1 MMKELTGSLG
11 VAFYTTLLALLLSA
25 VLMATLH
32 LVQGREE
39 TALNRVGPVLSEEPR
54 QPSLR
59 GAELTV
65 DARPPRRRERRRRC
79 PKPGR
84 AASGRL
90 IAGGTTMK
98 RKSREINIFSMSAL
112 DLFASALGAF
122 ILIAIVIFPYFPNT
136 SPRVMV
142 PCPPVPAPPAPAPP
156 VPCPPVPAA
165 PVPAPPVPAPPVPAP
180 PVFSSS
186 ATQFPHLDLV
196 IALDVTGSMRG
207 HIDGLKAEVDQLS
220 RLLTEL
226 TPSLGLGVVAFGDRA
241 WERPIATFDLRE
253 ISGSPASQA
262 ALRDFVLALSPNM
275 GQGRGS
281 NRDNPEA
288 FHTAL
293 EVAAGMGWRPS
304 RRAALHRADY
314 RQPGVSRGRGR
325 SHRNGR
331 VVCRHARRQ
340 SDLDRI
346 LQAQEQRASHGGVSP
361 EGGAGRGG
369 ARSCWTPAG
378 RSR

>member
-1 MMKELTGSLG
+1 
-11 VAFYTTLLALLLSA
+11 
-25 VLMATLH
+25 
-32 LVQGREE
+32 
-39 TALNRVGPVLSEEPR
+39 
-54 QPSLR
+54 
-59 GAELTV
+59 
-65 DARPPRRRERRRRC
+65 
-79 PKPGR
+79 
-84 AASGRL
+84 
-90 IAGGTTMK
+90 MK

-136 SPRVMV
+136 SPRVVV

-253 ISGSPASQA
+253 ISGSPTSQA

-281 NRDNPEA
+281 NPDNPEA

-293 EVAAGMGWRPS
+293 EVAAGMGWRPAAEL
-304 RRAALHRADY
+304 RYIVLITDNPAYPEAEDAAIARAESFAAMHGGNRISTVFF
-314 RQPGVSRGRGR
+314 R
-325 SHRNGR
+325 HRNNERHTEEFLRR
-331 VVCRHARRQ
+331 VAQAAGGQVV
-340 SDLDRI
+340 LD
-346 LQAQEQRASHGGVSP
+346 SGGSVTVMLLLSM
-361 EGGAGRGG
+361 
-369 ARSCWTPAG
+369 T
-378 RSR
+378 

>member
-1 MMKELTGSLG
+1 
-11 VAFYTTLLALLLSA
+11 
-25 VLMATLH
+25 
-32 LVQGREE
+32 
-39 TALNRVGPVLSEEPR
+39 
-54 QPSLR
+54 
-59 GAELTV
+59 
-65 DARPPRRRERRRRC
+65 
-79 PKPGR
+79 
-84 AASGRL
+84 
-90 IAGGTTMK
+90 MK

-136 SPRVMV
+136 SPRVVV
-142 PCPPVPAPPAPAPP
+142 PCPPVPAPPDPAPP

-165 PVPAPPVPAPPVPAP
+165 PVPAPPVPAPPVFTP
-180 PVFSSS
+180 S

-262 ALRDFVLALSPNM
+262 ALRDFVLSLSPNM
-275 GQGRGS
+275 GMGSGS

-293 EVAAGMGWRPS
+293 EVAAGMGWRPAAELRYIVLITDS
-304 RRAALHRADY
+304 PSYPEEEGAAISTAGLFAATESGNRVSTVLVGGGRDPHTEGFLRRVAQAGGG
-314 RQPGVSRGRGR
+314 QIV
-325 SHRNGR
+325 
-331 VVCRHARRQ
+331 
-340 SDLDRI
+340 LD
-346 LQAQEQRASHGGVSP
+346 SGGSVTVTLLLSMI
-361 EGGAGRGG
+361 
-369 ARSCWTPAG
+369 
-378 RSR
+378 